1 MANRTVDCISHPS
14 RNGGTFFA
22 TPAFASTQRLR
33 SAPPRYHIDRGDFAM
48 RVSDGTIRLPAATSF
63 RWRDEPR
70 AIRRIAPPAPFFRR
84 WFRRREP
91 TVFHRCLAVHI
102 HFAGPRSALS

>member
-1 MANRTVDCISHPS
+1 
-14 RNGGTFFA
+14 
-22 TPAFASTQRLR
+22 
-33 SAPPRYHIDRGDFAM
+33 M
-48 RVSDGTIRLPAATSF
+48 RASDGTIRLPAPTSF

-70 AIRRIAPPAPFFRR
+70 AAQRFAPSAPLLRR